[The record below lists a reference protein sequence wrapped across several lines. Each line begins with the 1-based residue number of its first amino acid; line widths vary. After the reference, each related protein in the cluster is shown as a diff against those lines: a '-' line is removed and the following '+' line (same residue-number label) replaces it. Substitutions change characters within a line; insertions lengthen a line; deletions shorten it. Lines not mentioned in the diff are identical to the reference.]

1 MATHHAKPNEVV
13 DLSTWAQDMPDEKS
27 KIVLRTEDM
36 EVARLVMPAGKV
48 FEEHKV
54 TGPITVHCI
63 KGTIEFNATGVT
75 QNLKSGQLLYLL
87 PGEAHTLTAL
97 EDTIIL
103 LTIVFKH

>member
-13 DLSTWAQDMPDEKS
+13 DLETWAEDMPEEKT

-36 EVARLVMPAGKV
+36 EVARLVMPAGKI
-48 FEEHKV
+48 FKEHKV

-63 KGTIEFNATGVT
+63 KGAVEFEASGVI
-75 QNLKSGQLLYLL
+75 QDLKSGQLVYLL
-87 PGEAHTLTAL
+87 PGEPHSLTATV
-97 EDTIIL
+97 DSIIL